1 MKYVALGNY
10 LDPQEQAGRYKAKAL
25 HWSCV
30 TSLHVRVW
38 LFSKIPVNTIC
49 LQIKMMGTG

>member
-1 MKYVALGNY
+1 MKYIGLGNY
-10 LDPQEQAGRYKAKAL
+10 LDPQEQAGREKAKAL

-30 TSLHVRVW
+30 TSLHVCVW

-49 LQIKMMGTG
+49 LQIRMMGTD